1 MKAKRHGF
9 TLIELVV
16 VMALLALV
24 LAIGIPKYAELKQKQ
39 SVEADLRSVELLE
52 QAETTYFH
60 LKQQHTF
67 NTDDEQTTE
76 TFTASMQEL
85 SSVADFQGFKVL
97 EDPYWDEQDDRWV
110 ISYTEGDGYS
120 FEAEAGEEVGN
131 GEDPGDEEEEGYP
144 AWDSSK
150 KYKKGNKV
158 IYDGKAYEAKKG
170 VKAGKVPSENGKD
183 WKDIT
188 N

>member
-1 MKAKRHGF
+1 MKVKRHGF

-60 LKQQHTF
+60 LIQQHTF
-67 NTDDEQTTE
+67 DTDDEQTTE

-85 SSVADFQGFKVL
+85 SSLVDFQGFKVL
-97 EDPYWDEQDDRWV
+97 EDPYWDEQDEHWV

-120 FEAEAGEEVGN
+120 FEAEAGDED
-131 GEDPGDEEEEGYP
+131 DPGDEEEEGYP
-144 AWDSSK
+144 VWNPDKVYISGDIVTYEGDTYTAK
-150 KYKKGNKV
+150 NKV
-158 IYDGKAYEAKKG
+158 EVGKKPSDEGKYWKK
-170 VKAGKVPSENGKD
+170 N
-183 WKDIT
+183 